1 MAVRLAAPKLST
13 LASWFLLIAIGIS
26 SLNVGEALA
35 LSEAEEIQAFP
46 TQLCTWG
53 WSQPLTE
60 GTVPWS
66 MQSRLAEAA
75 AQGLE
80 VVWWT
85 DRLELFDQSQD
96 LLIPLDRG
104 QVDPTTLNIVRM
116 PGDAEAITS
125 LVAQVQGG
133 QPQAR
138 LQDGWLEMSLTSDL
152 ESQEFQSFSYRP
164 RSALGKPQSCLFAR
178 PLACRPQW
186 QMEVELSPPTPA
198 YSGQRSLP
206 PPSIEDI
213 AFEIRFELSAH
224 GWEEPTF
231 HRLTYRLLPEG
242 SAESREVQVKG
253 NAEVVIPLLLQP
265 RVKRLTLDLAE
276 AAERLPQGE
285 DNVISDIVVTVRA
298 RRGATA
304 SLRWRRPRLISRRPQ
319 ARDLLAAFLEHSL
332 ESRQTYGLQQGMG
345 GLYNRDRQP
354 LLSAFLP
361 PFNTAYALLAE
372 GRWTPATW
380 VDGVHA
386 VRGLVA
392 YHLGTPLLSLLEAQ
406 AGNFPSGEPLDQR
419 GRILRLATSLLGNR
433 AYGADLLALE
443 VGASGEWN
451 VLAQLEVWDIL
462 LANGLEIGGI
472 GVTPPTGAPLPAEAV
487 MLPAGQESPLLPPP
501 VSETRWTS
509 WLWAREKTVPE
520 LLAALRDRRVFFGDS
535 REWRGSLDLRLTDA
549 AGREYGRM
557 GGKMVVPEDQAFLH
571 LDLRLRG
578 RFQVK
583 IIQGLIQPGRSVRYL
598 RREAVRDPSQPVP
611 LETRQDS
618 FGRVEVWD
626 GQTLVVCSNPL
637 WIRKAR

>member
-1 MAVRLAAPKLST
+1 MAVRLAVPKLST
-13 LASWFLLIAIGIS
+13 LASRFLLIAMGIFG
-26 SLNVGEALA
+26 LNVGEALA
-35 LSEAEEIQAFP
+35 EAEEIQAFP

-96 LLIPLDRG
+96 LTIPLDRG

-116 PGDAEAITS
+116 PGDADAITS
-125 LVAQVQGG
+125 LVAQIQGG

-138 LQDGWLEMSLTSDL
+138 LQDGWLKMSLTSDL
-152 ESQEFQSFSYRP
+152 EAREFQSFSYRP
-164 RSALGKPQSCLFAR
+164 RSILGKPQSCLFAR
-178 PLACRPQW
+178 PLTCRPQW
-186 QMEVELSPPTPA
+186 QMEVEVELSPPAP
-198 YSGQRSLP
+198 YSERRSLP
-206 PPSIEDI
+206 PPSPGDI
-213 AFEIRFELSAH
+213 AFEIGFELSAH

-231 HRLTYRLLPEG
+231 HRLTYRLLPSG
-242 SAESREVQVKG
+242 STEPGEVQVKG

-265 RVKRLTLDLAE
+265 RLNRLTLDLAA

-304 SLRWRRPRLISRRPQ
+304 TLRWRRPRLISRQPQ
-319 ARDLLAAFLEHSL
+319 AQGLLAAFLEHSL

-345 GLYNRDRQP
+345 GLYSRDRQP
-354 LLSAFLP
+354 LLSAFFP
-361 PFNTAYALLAE
+361 PFKTAYALLAE
-372 GRWTPATW
+372 GRWTPTAW

-392 YHLGTPLLSLLEAQ
+392 YHLGTPLLSPPQAQ
-406 AGNFPSGEPLDQR
+406 GRNVPDGELLDQR
-419 GRILRLATSLLGNR
+419 TGVLRLATSLLQNR
-433 AYGADLLALE
+433 VYGADLLAFDARAPGDWE
-443 VGASGEWN
+443 AS
-451 VLAQLEVWDIL
+451 AQLEIWDIL

-487 MLPAGQESPLLPPP
+487 ALPEGGERPLSPSPA
-501 VSETRWTS
+501 SETRWIS
-509 WLWAREKTVPE
+509 WLLAREKTVPE
-520 LLAALRDRRVFFGDS
+520 LLAALRDRRIFFGDPK
-535 REWRGSLDLRLTDA
+535 EWQGSLALRLTDA

-557 GGKMVVPEDQAFLH
+557 GGKMVVPETHAFLH
-571 LDLRLRG
+571 LDLGSWGRRQVRL
-578 RFQVK
+578 
-583 IIQGLIQPGRSVRYL
+583 IQGLMQPGRSVRYL
-598 RREAVRDPSQPVP
+598 RREAVRDPSQPVL
-611 LETRQDS
+611 LETQQDS
-618 FGRVEVWD
+618 FVRVEVWS
-626 GQTLVVCSNPL
+626 GEALVVCSNPL
-637 WIRKAR
+637 WIRKTR